1 MLRNRFYYRIKPFIP
16 KSLRTVLRRRLALR
30 LRGSVDN
37 IWPIMPGSERMPD
50 GWPGWPDGKKFA
62 VVLTHDVEGQAG
74 LDKCRDLMRL
84 ELDLGFRSS
93 FNFIPEGGY
102 AVPVDLR
109 EELVRNGFEVG
120 VHDLKH
126 DGRLY
131 WSRRGFRQRA
141 ARINRYLS
149 EWGAAGFR
157 SGFML
162 RKLDWLHELEI
173 GYDASTFDTDP
184 FEPQPEGC
192 QTIFPFWVP
201 RAVTHNSRSTSDG
214 STFNDSN
221 GGYVE
226 LPYTLPQDFT
236 LFLLLREETAE
247 IWCRKLDW
255 IAGHGGMA
263 LVDSHPDYMAW
274 NGSSRKSGEYPIE
287 LYQEFLEHIRSRY
300 SGEYWP
306 ALPRQVAAHVLQSS
320 ALSQRQT
327 EAPRMARL
335 SPTLTEGVP
344 AGSFATGGLHPGFGN
359 RWRLRGTRAA
369 VLLYSY
375 YPADPRPRR
384 AAEALAKEGVTVDLI
399 CLRENENEPT
409 RETINGVSVLR
420 VRRRRYRGDK
430 RRYVDQYA
438 GFILTSF
445 AYLTARSLTRKY
457 DFVHVHNMPD
467 VLVFSALV
475 PKVLGAKV
483 ILDLHDPMPEL
494 MQTIFKLPEKS
505 LSVRLLKRLEK
516 WSLGFA
522 DLVLTVNLACK
533 KIYASRSCPPQK
545 IDVVMNSPD
554 DDIFRFRPPK
564 ANGSNGNGSDPAR
577 PFVILYHGSLVKRN
591 GFDLAVDALEIVRK
605 RIPTAKLMVCGGR
618 TPFFDEVMESVRQ
631 RALQESIQHLGAR
644 DVNQIVEAIESCD
657 VGIIPNH
664 RNIFTELNTPTR
676 IFEYLALGKAVI
688 APQARGI
695 QDYFGDEDLVFFKL
709 GDADDLARKIEF
721 AYFHPHDL
729 EQIVKRGQEVYL
741 AHKWSQE
748 KLNLLNSISELL

>member
-1 MLRNRFYYRIKPFIP
+1 M
-16 KSLRTVLRRRLALR
+16 RRAIRRKFALR
-30 LRGSVDN
+30 MRERVKGV
-37 IWPIMPGSERMPD
+37 WPIMPGSERVPD

-62 VVLTHDVEGQAG
+62 VVLTHDVESQVG
-74 LDKCRDLMRL
+74 LDRCRDLMQL
-84 ELDLGFRSS
+84 ELELGFRSS

-102 AVPVDLR
+102 ATPGDLR

-131 WSRRGFRQRA
+131 RSRRGFRQRA

-149 EWGAAGFR
+149 EWGATGFR
-157 SGFML
+157 SAFML

-201 RAVTHNSRSTSDG
+201 APRAQRSDPSSDASTIHG
-214 STFNDSN
+214 SQFTVHGSPQ
-221 GGYVE
+221 GYVE
-226 LPYTLPQDFT
+226 LPYTLSQDFT
-236 LFLLLREETAE
+236 LFLLLREDSPE

-255 IAGHGGMA
+255 IAEHSGMA
-263 LVDSHPDYMAW
+263 LVDSHPDYMAS
-274 NGSSRKSGEYPIE
+274 NGSGQKGAEYPIE
-287 LYQEFLEHIRSRY
+287 LYREFLEYIRSKY
-300 SGEYWP
+300 SAKYWS
-306 ALPRQVAAHVLQSS
+306 ALPKQVAAHVLQSS
-320 ALSQRQT
+320 SMSQSH
-327 EAPRMARL
+327 ARV
-335 SPTLTEGVP
+335 GP
-344 AGSFATGGLHPGFGN
+344 AGPHPGFGN
-359 RWRLRGTRAA
+359 RWRLRGKRAA

-384 AAEALAKEGVTVDLI
+384 AAEALVKEGVTVDLI

-409 RETINGVSVLR
+409 RETINGVNVFR
-420 VRRRRYRGDK
+420 VRRKRHRGDK

-438 GFILTSF
+438 AFILTSF
-445 AYLTARSLTRKY
+445 AYLAFRSLTRKY

-467 VLVFSALV
+467 ALVFSALV
-475 PKVLGAKV
+475 PKLLGAKI

-494 MQTIFKLPEKS
+494 MQTIFNLPEES
-505 LSVRLLKRLEK
+505 LSVRVLKRLEK

-533 KIYASRSCPPQK
+533 KIYSSRSCPPQK

-554 DDIFRFRPPK
+554 DDIFQFRPLQLM
-564 ANGSNGNGSDPAR
+564 ASNKNGSDPDK
-577 PFVILYHGSLVKRN
+577 PFVILYHGSLVRRN
-591 GFDLAVDALEIVRK
+591 GFDLAVDALETVRK
-605 RIPTAKLMVCGGR
+605 RIPAVKLKVCGER
-618 TPFFDEVMESVRQ
+618 TPFFEEVMESARQ
-631 RALQESIQHLGAR
+631 RALQDTIHYLGAR
-644 DVNQIVEAIESCD
+644 SVNQIVEAIQNCD
-657 VGIIPNH
+657 LGIIPNH

-676 IFEYLALGKAVI
+676 IFEYLALGKLVI
-688 APQARGI
+688 APQAKGI

-721 AYFHPHDL
+721 AYSHPHVV

-748 KLNLLNSISELL
+748 KLNLLDSISELL

>member
-1 MLRNRFYYRIKPFIP
+1 VIRNKIYYAAKPFVPVAI
-16 KSLRTVLRRRLALR
+16 RRAIRRKFASR
-30 LRGSVDN
+30 MRDRVKGV
-37 IWPIMPGSERMPD
+37 WPIMPGSERMPD
-50 GWPGWPDGKKFA
+50 GWPGWPDGKRFA

-74 LDKCRDLMRL
+74 LDKCRDLMQL
-84 ELDLGFRSS
+84 ELELGFRSS

-102 AVPVDLR
+102 AVPADLR
-109 EELVRNGFEVG
+109 EELARNGFEVG

-131 WSRRGFRQRA
+131 RSRRGFRQRA
-141 ARINRYLS
+141 ARINHYLS
-149 EWGAAGFR
+149 KWGAAGFR
-157 SGFML
+157 SAFML

-201 RAVTHNSRSTSDG
+201 RAVARKSRLPVLNSQFSTL
-214 STFNDSN
+214 NDSN

-236 LFLLLREETAE
+236 LFLLLREDSPE

-263 LVDSHPDYMAW
+263 LVDSHPDYMAL
-274 NGSSRKSGEYPIE
+274 NGSGPKSGEYPIE
-287 LYQEFLEHIRSRY
+287 FYREFLEYIRSKY

-306 ALPRQVAAHVLQSS
+306 ALPRQVAAHLLQSS
-320 ALSQRQT
+320 ALSRRET
-327 EAPRMARL
+327 EAPSVARRAA
-335 SPTLTEGVP
+335 
-344 AGSFATGGLHPGFGN
+344 AGAHPGFGN
-359 RWRLRGTRAA
+359 RWRLRGKRAA

-409 RETINGVSVLR
+409 RETINGVSVFR

-430 RRYVDQYA
+430 RRYVNQYA
-438 GFILTSF
+438 AFILTSF
-445 AYLTARSLTRKY
+445 AYLTVRSLTRKY

-494 MQTIFKLPEKS
+494 MQTIFKLPEES

-554 DDIFRFRPPK
+554 DDIFRFRPT
-564 ANGSNGNGSDPAR
+564 GSISSNGNGSDPAR
-577 PFVILYHGSLVKRN
+577 PFVILYHGSLVSRN

-605 RIPTAKLMVCGGR
+605 RIPTAKLTVCGER
-618 TPFFDEVMESVRQ
+618 TPFFEEVMESAKR
-631 RALQESIQHLGAR
+631 RALQEAIQHLGAR
-644 DVNQIVEAIESCD
+644 NVHQIVEAIESCD

-676 IFEYLALGKAVI
+676 IFEYLALGKPVI
-688 APQARGI
+688 APQAKGI

-721 AYFHPHDL
+721 AYFHPHDV
-729 EQIVKRGQEVYL
+729 EQTVKRGQEVYL

>member
-1 MLRNRFYYRIKPFIP
+1 
-16 KSLRTVLRRRLALR
+16 
-30 LRGSVDN
+30 
-37 IWPIMPGSERMPD
+37 MPGSERMPD
-50 GWPGWPDGKKFA
+50 GWPGWPHGKKFA

-84 ELDLGFRSS
+84 EIELGFRSS

-102 AVPVDLR
+102 VVPVDLR

-131 WSRRGFRQRA
+131 RSRRGFRQRA

-157 SGFML
+157 SAFML

-201 RAVTHNSRSTSDG
+201 VPRNQRTEDRGQRSDDFRHSPAAPQPSEGG
-214 STFNDSN
+214 SFDIRHSAGHA

-236 LFLLLREETAE
+236 LFLLLREKTAE

-263 LVDSHPDYMAW
+263 LVDSHPDYMAL
-274 NGSSRKSGEYPIE
+274 NGSGPKSGEYPIE
-287 LYQEFLEHIRSRY
+287 FYREFLEYIRSKY

-320 ALSQRQT
+320 GLSQRQT
-327 EAPRMARL
+327 EVPRMAGL
-335 SPTLTEGVP
+335 PPNLTEGVP
-344 AGSFATGGLHPGFGN
+344 AGSFAAAGLHPGFGN
-359 RWRLRGTRAA
+359 RWRLRGKRAA

-409 RETINGVSVLR
+409 RETINGVRVLR
-420 VRRRRYRGDK
+420 VRQRRYRGDK
-430 RRYVDQYA
+430 RRYIDQYGA
-438 GFILTSF
+438 FILTSF
-445 AYLTARSLTRKY
+445 AYLAARSLARRY

-475 PKVLGAKV
+475 PKMLGAKI

-533 KIYASRSCPPQK
+533 KIYSSRSCSPQK

-554 DDIFRFRPPK
+554 DDIFRFRVPK

-605 RIPTAKLMVCGGR
+605 HIPMATLTVCGER
-618 TPFFDEVMESVRQ
+618 TPFFEEVMESAKR
-631 RALQESIQHLGAR
+631 RALQETIQHLGAR
-644 DVNQIVEAIESCD
+644 NVNQIVEAIESCD

-676 IFEYLALGKAVI
+676 IFEYLALGKPVI
-688 APQARGI
+688 APQAQGI

-709 GDADDLARKIEF
+709 GDAGDLARKIEF
-721 AYFHPHDL
+721 AYFHPHDV

-748 KLNLLNSISELL
+748 KLNLLNSISDLL